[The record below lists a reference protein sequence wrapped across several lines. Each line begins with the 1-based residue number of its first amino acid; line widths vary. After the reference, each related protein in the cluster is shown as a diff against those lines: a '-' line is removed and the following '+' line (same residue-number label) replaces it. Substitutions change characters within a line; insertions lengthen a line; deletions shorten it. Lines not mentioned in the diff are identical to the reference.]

1 MAFLSVLISWDVW
14 TSGRRFI
21 KGTRAWFA
29 SFILL
34 APGLAGIGLQ
44 GSLPNFLTYGLATY
58 LLYLG
63 STLQLVGILAFTG
76 RPPRLAFWLGAA
88 TAAFAAHAF
97 FFFARPDMET
107 RLIIYNSYN
116 IAINGIA
123 VALLI
128 VSAEPDM
135 KRTRYLAA
143 WIFFCFALLYVFR
156 LVSELLHKPDASLLS
171 GSGFEAVFFLGCI
184 VLIASVVFIELKLV
198 NSRLLS
204 RVEAGA
210 REKALLM
217 REMNHRTKNNLALA
231 DSLVSLEGH
240 RFDDPRVLDS
250 MESIRARLRSI
261 GLLHDSLYR
270 IEAAGRTLRLDLYLL
285 GVLDA
290 LAQGALPAKV
300 EWELAEVE
308 ADLDV
313 AIPIGLIAGELVT
326 NSLKHAYPKGGEG
339 RVFVGL
345 TRKDRDCLLAVRDWG
360 PGFSGKPEGGL
371 GSLIVA
377 SLTEQLGASLNWK
390 NEGGAV
396 VELVFSPLGPA
407 QSSPA
412 Q

>member
-1 MAFLSVLISWDVW
+1 MALLCILISWDVW
-14 TSGRRFI
+14 ACGRRFI
-21 KGTRAWFA
+21 KGAGAWFA
-29 SFILL
+29 AFILL

-44 GSLPNFLTYGLATY
+44 GRLPDLLTYGLATY

-63 STLQLVGILAFTG
+63 TTLQLVGILAFTG
-76 RPPRLAFWLGAA
+76 RPRRLVLCLGAA
-88 TAAFAAHAF
+88 TAVFAAHACF
-97 FFFARPDMET
+97 FFVWPGMEA

-116 IAINGIA
+116 IAIDIA
-123 VALLI
+123 AAVLFIVA
-128 VSAEPDM
+128 AEPDM
-135 KRTRYLAA
+135 KKTRYLAA
-143 WIFFCFALLYVFR
+143 WIFSCFALLYVYR
-156 LVSELLHKPDASLLS
+156 LASEFLHNPGSSLFS
-171 GSGFEAVFFLGCI
+171 GGDFEAVFFLGCI
-184 VLIASVVFIELKLV
+184 ILTASVAFIELKLV

-210 REKALLM
+210 REKALLV

-250 MESIRARLRSI
+250 MEAIRARLRSI

-290 LAQGALPAKV
+290 LAQGAQPAKV

-326 NSLKHAYPKGGEG
+326 NSLKHAYPKGGDG

-345 TRKDRDCLLAVRDWG
+345 SRKGRDCLLAVRDWG

-377 SLTEQLGASLNWK
+377 SLSEQLGASLSWK

-396 VELVFSPLGPA
+396 MELAFSPGGPA
-407 QSSPA
+407 QSSSA